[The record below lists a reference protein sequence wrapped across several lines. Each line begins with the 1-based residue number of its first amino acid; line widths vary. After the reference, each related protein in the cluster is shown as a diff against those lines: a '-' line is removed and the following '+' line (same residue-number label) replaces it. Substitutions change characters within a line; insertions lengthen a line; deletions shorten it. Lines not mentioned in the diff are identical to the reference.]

1 MLDVAAPVSISANK
15 RDPLLLMRSRMLQPS
30 AALRPY
36 IRHFLIVEYT
46 SGWSTTLLPGAGLV
60 AAFRFKGECLINDVK
75 APNML
80 VTGIWDRTRTLVHGG
95 RCANVLAMFT
105 ATGARAFLREPIEN
119 LFNGTLAM
127 EHEARRSEL
136 GLVEEQLLGAVRDD
150 ERVRVVERFL
160 RERTRER
167 ATDSVVS
174 EVVDRIRRTKGS
186 LRIDKLAREVALS
199 QSALERRF
207 RRAVGTSPKKFAA
220 LIRLRNVVR
229 MRRAGASFTEI
240 AYAAGYADQPHFIKD
255 FKRFTGKAPD
265 EFFRA
270 ASAFC

>member
-1 MLDVAAPVSISANK
+1 MFDVAAPVSVSANK
-15 RDPLLLMRSRMLQPS
+15 QDPLLPMRSRMLHPS

-36 IRHFLIVEYT
+36 IHHFLIVEYT

-60 AAFRFKGECLINDVK
+60 AAFRFKGECLINNVN
-75 APNML
+75 APNAL

-136 GLVEEQLLGAVRDD
+136 GLVEEQLFEAVHDD
-150 ERVRVVERFL
+150 ERVTVVERFL
-160 RERTRER
+160 RERLRER
-167 ATDSVVS
+167 VADSVVN
-174 EVVDRIRRTKGS
+174 EVVDRIRRSRGS
-186 LRIDKLAREVALS
+186 LRIDKVARDVALS

-207 RRAVGTSPKKFAA
+207 RRTVGTSPKKFAA
-220 LIRLRNVVR
+220 LVRLRNVVR

-255 FKRFTGKAPD
+255 FRRFTGKAPD
-265 EFFRA
+265 EFFRT